1 MKNALLVE
9 KLEKFGVMK
18 TASSVRNVLT
28 LSLLGV
34 IELSIMVEDFS
45 RKHYARFTNGVV
57 CIDDVQAFTWSK
69 LKPSDDLT
77 KFIYP
82 ATKSGDVY
90 KIVIFLKGGQNFI
103 TATSPKNLKK
113 VINRFKEQK
122 TLLGEDE
129 LWEEE

>member
-1 MKNALLVE
+1 MFWCIAFSVWLL
-9 KLEKFGVMK
+9 
-18 TASSVRNVLT
+18 
-28 LSLLGV
+28 
-34 IELSIMVEDFS
+34 IMPIEDFS

-69 LKPSDDLT
+69 LKPNDELT

-82 ATKSGDVY
+82 STRKGDVY
-90 KIVIFLKGGQNFI
+90 KIVLFLKGGQNFI
-103 TATSPKNLKK
+103 TATSRKNLKK
-113 VINRFKEQK
+113 IITRFKAQK

>member
-1 MKNALLVE
+1 ME
-9 KLEKFGVMK
+9 ELERFGATKMV
-18 TASSVRNVLT
+18 SSVRNVLT
-28 LSLLGV
+28 LNLLGV
-34 IELSIMVEDFS
+34 IELTIMVEDFS
-45 RKHYARFTNGVV
+45 KKHYARFTNGIV

-69 LKPSDDLT
+69 LKPSEDLT

-82 ATKSGDVY
+82 TTKSGDIY

-103 TATSPKNLKK
+103 TATSPKNLTK

>member
-1 MKNALLVE
+1 MNTV
-9 KLEKFGVMK
+9 FN
-18 TASSVRNVLT
+18 VRNVLT
-28 LSLLGV
+28 LNLLGV
-34 IELSIMVEDFS
+34 IELAIMVEDFS
-45 RKHYARFTNGVV
+45 KKHYARFTNGVV

>member
-1 MKNALLVE
+1 MV
-9 KLEKFGVMK
+9 
-18 TASSVRNVLT
+18 SSVRNVLT
-28 LSLLGV
+28 LNLLGV
-34 IELSIMVEDFS
+34 IELTIMVEDFS
-45 RKHYARFTNGVV
+45 KKHYARFTNGIV

-69 LKPSDDLT
+69 LKPSEDLT

-82 ATKSGDVY
+82 TTKSGDIY

-103 TATSPKNLKK
+103 TATSPKNLTK

>member
-1 MKNALLVE
+1 ME
-9 KLEKFGVMK
+9 ELERFGAIK

-28 LSLLGV
+28 LSPLGV

-82 ATKSGDVY
+82 TTKSGDVY

-103 TATSPKNLKK
+103 TATSPKNLTK